1 MKTTG
6 RHIIAA
12 IAVFFSISMSFNA
25 SAGCHGDNG
34 WQERMKAERV
44 AYLTAAMNLT
54 TAEAEKFWPVYN
66 SMEAERR
73 ASFGKVMRAYKAL
86 SDGVAA
92 GKTDK
97 ELEVL
102 VNDYTTANKNSHSI
116 EAKYTP
122 QLVKVLSVSKVA
134 KLFVAEEEFRR
145 QQIGRWSS
153 NKK

>member
-1 MKTTG
+1 MKRFSKYLIVVVLALFSLTRT
-6 RHIIAA
+6 
-12 IAVFFSISMSFNA
+12 AVFA
-25 SAGCHGDNG
+25 HHEGD
-34 WQERMKAERV
+34 WQEKMRAERV
-44 AYLTAAMNLT
+44 AFLT
-54 TAEAEKFWPVYN
+54 TAMELTPAEAEKFWPVYN

-122 QLVKVLSVSKVA
+122 HLVKVLSVSKVA

>member
-1 MKTTG
+1 MKRFSKYFIVAVLALFSLART
-6 RHIIAA
+6 AA
-12 IAVFFSISMSFNA
+12 FA
-25 SAGCHGDNG
+25 HQEGD
-34 WQERMKAERV
+34 WREKMRAERV
-44 AYLTAAMNLT
+44 AFLT
-54 TAEAEKFWPVYN
+54 TAMELTPAEAEKFWPVYN

-73 ASFGKVMRAYKAL
+73 ASFGKVMKAYKAL

-122 QLVKVLSVSKVA
+122 QLIKILSVSKVA

-153 NKK
+153 SKK

>member
-1 MKTTG
+1 MKRFSKYFIVAVLALFSLART
-6 RHIIAA
+6 AA
-12 IAVFFSISMSFNA
+12 FA
-25 SAGCHGDNG
+25 HQEGD
-34 WQERMKAERV
+34 WQEKMRAERV
-44 AYLTAAMNLT
+44 AFLT
-54 TAEAEKFWPVYN
+54 TAMELTPAEAEKFWPVYN

-102 VNDYTTANKNSHSI
+102 VNDYTTANKNSHTI

-122 QLVKVLSVSKVA
+122 QLVKILSVSKVA

-153 NKK
+153 SRK

>member
-1 MKTTG
+1 MKRFSKYFIVAVLSLFSLART
-6 RHIIAA
+6 AA
-12 IAVFFSISMSFNA
+12 FA
-25 SAGCHGDNG
+25 HQEGD
-34 WQERMKAERV
+34 WQEKMRAERV
-44 AYLTAAMNLT
+44 AFLT
-54 TAEAEKFWPVYN
+54 TAMELTPAEAEKFWPVYN
-66 SMEAERR
+66 SMESERR

-122 QLVKVLSVSKVA
+122 QLIKILSVSKVA

-153 NKK
+153 SKK

>member
-1 MKTTG
+1 MK
-6 RHIIAA
+6 RFSKYFIV
-12 IAVFFSISMSFNA
+12 AVLALFSLAQTVAFA
-25 SAGCHGDNG
+25 HQEGD
-34 WQERMKAERV
+34 WQEKMRAERV
-44 AYLTAAMNLT
+44 AFLT
-54 TAEAEKFWPVYN
+54 TAMELTPAEAEKFWPVYN

-122 QLVKVLSVSKVA
+122 QLIKILSVSKVA

-153 NKK
+153 SRK

>member
-1 MKTTG
+1 MKRFSKYLIVVVLALFSLTRT
-6 RHIIAA
+6 
-12 IAVFFSISMSFNA
+12 AV
-25 SAGCHGDNG
+25 SAHQERD
-34 WQERMKAERV
+34 WQEKMKAERV
-44 AYLTAAMNLT
+44 AFLT
-54 TAEAEKFWPVYN
+54 TAMELTPAEAEKFWPVYN

-86 SDGVAA
+86 SEGVAA

>member
-1 MKTTG
+1 MKRFSKYFIVAVLALFSLART
-6 RHIIAA
+6 
-12 IAVFFSISMSFNA
+12 AVFA
-25 SAGCHGDNG
+25 HQEGD
-34 WQERMKAERV
+34 WQEKMRAERV
-44 AYLTAAMNLT
+44 AFLT
-54 TAEAEKFWPVYN
+54 TAMELTPAEAEKFWPVYN

-102 VNDYTTANKNSHSI
+102 VNDYTTANKNSHTI

-122 QLVKVLSVSKVA
+122 QLIKILSVSKVA

-153 NKK
+153 SKK

>member
-1 MKTTG
+1 MKRFSKYLIVVVLALFSLNRT
-6 RHIIAA
+6 
-12 IAVFFSISMSFNA
+12 AVFA
-25 SAGCHGDNG
+25 HHEGD
-34 WQERMKAERV
+34 WQEKMRAERV
-44 AYLTAAMNLT
+44 AFLT
-54 TAEAEKFWPVYN
+54 TAMELTPAEAEKFWPVYN

-145 QQIGRWSS
+145 QQIWRWSS

>member
-1 MKTTG
+1 MKRFSKYLIVVVLALFSLTRT
-6 RHIIAA
+6 
-12 IAVFFSISMSFNA
+12 AVFA
-25 SAGCHGDNG
+25 HQEGD
-34 WQERMKAERV
+34 WQEKMKAERV
-44 AYLTAAMNLT
+44 AFLT
-54 TAEAEKFWPVYN
+54 TAMELTPAEAEKFWPVYN
-66 SMEAERR
+66 SMETERR

>member
-1 MKTTG
+1 MKRFSKYLIVVVLALFSLTRT
-6 RHIIAA
+6 
-12 IAVFFSISMSFNA
+12 AV
-25 SAGCHGDNG
+25 SAHQEGD
-34 WQERMKAERV
+34 WQEKMKAERV
-44 AYLTAAMNLT
+44 AFLT
-54 TAEAEKFWPVYN
+54 TAMELTPAEAEKFWPVYN

-102 VNDYTTANKNSHSI
+102 VNDYMTANKNSHSI

-122 QLVKVLSVSKVA
+122 QLMKVLSVSKVA

>member
-1 MKTTG
+1 MKRFSKYFIVAVLALFSLART
-6 RHIIAA
+6 AA
-12 IAVFFSISMSFNA
+12 FA
-25 SAGCHGDNG
+25 HQEGD
-34 WQERMKAERV
+34 WQEKMRAERV
-44 AYLTAAMNLT
+44 AFLT
-54 TAEAEKFWPVYN
+54 TAMELTPAEAEKFWPVYN

-134 KLFVAEEEFRR
+134 MLFVAEEEFRR

>member
-1 MKTTG
+1 MKRFSKYFIVAVLALFSLART
-6 RHIIAA
+6 AA
-12 IAVFFSISMSFNA
+12 FA
-25 SAGCHGDNG
+25 HQEGD
-34 WQERMKAERV
+34 WREKMRAERV
-44 AYLTAAMNLT
+44 AFLT
-54 TAEAEKFWPVYN
+54 TAMELTPAEAEKFWPVYN

-73 ASFGKVMRAYKAL
+73 ASFGKVMKAYKAL

-102 VNDYTTANKNSHSI
+102 VNDYTTANKNSHTI

-122 QLVKVLSVSKVA
+122 QLIKILSVSKVA

-153 NKK
+153 SKK

>member
-1 MKTTG
+1 MKRFSKYLIVVVLTLFSLT
-6 RHIIAA
+6 RT
-12 IAVFFSISMSFNA
+12 AV
-25 SAGCHGDNG
+25 SAHQEGD
-34 WQERMKAERV
+34 WQEKMKAERV
-44 AYLTAAMNLT
+44 AFLT
-54 TAEAEKFWPVYN
+54 TAMELTPAEAEKFWPVYN

-86 SDGVAA
+86 SEGVAA

-122 QLVKVLSVSKVA
+122 QLMKVLSVSKVA

>member
-1 MKTTG
+1 MKRFSKYFIVAVLALFSLART
-6 RHIIAA
+6 AA
-12 IAVFFSISMSFNA
+12 FA
-25 SAGCHGDNG
+25 HQEGD
-34 WQERMKAERV
+34 WQEKMRAERV
-44 AYLTAAMNLT
+44 AFLT
-54 TAEAEKFWPVYN
+54 TAMELTPAEAEKFWPVYN

-92 GKTDK
+92 GKTDE

-102 VNDYTTANKNSHSI
+102 VNDYTTANKNSHSV

-122 QLVKVLSVSKVA
+122 QLVKILSVSKVA
-134 KLFVAEEEFRR
+134 KMFVAEEEFRR

-153 NKK
+153 SKK

>member
-1 MKTTG
+1 MKRFSKYLIVVVLSLFSLTRT
-6 RHIIAA
+6 
-12 IAVFFSISMSFNA
+12 AVFA
-25 SAGCHGDNG
+25 HHEGD
-34 WQERMKAERV
+34 WQEKMRAERV
-44 AYLTAAMNLT
+44 AFLT
-54 TAEAEKFWPVYN
+54 TAMELTPAEAEKFWPVYN

-73 ASFGKVMRAYKAL
+73 AAFGKVMRAYKAL
-86 SDGVAA
+86 SEGVAA

-102 VNDYTTANKNSHSI
+102 VNDYTTANKNSHSV

-122 QLVKVLSVSKVA
+122 QLMKILSVSKVA
-134 KLFVAEEEFRR
+134 KMFVAEEEFRR

>member
-1 MKTTG
+1 MKRFSKYFIVAVLALFSLART
-6 RHIIAA
+6 AA
-12 IAVFFSISMSFNA
+12 FA
-25 SAGCHGDNG
+25 HQEGD
-34 WQERMKAERV
+34 WQEKMRAERV
-44 AYLTAAMNLT
+44 AFLT
-54 TAEAEKFWPVYN
+54 TAMEHTPAEAEKFWPVYN

-122 QLVKVLSVSKVA
+122 QLIKILSVSKVA

-153 NKK
+153 SRK

>member
-1 MKTTG
+1 MKRFSKYFIVAVLALFSLART
-6 RHIIAA
+6 AA
-12 IAVFFSISMSFNA
+12 FA
-25 SAGCHGDNG
+25 HQEGD
-34 WQERMKAERV
+34 WREKMRAERV
-44 AYLTAAMNLT
+44 AFLT
-54 TAEAEKFWPVYN
+54 TAMELTPAEAEKFWPVYN

-122 QLVKVLSVSKVA
+122 QLIKILSVSKVA

-153 NKK
+153 SRK

>member
-1 MKTTG
+1 MKRFSKYLIVVVLALFSLTRT
-6 RHIIAA
+6 
-12 IAVFFSISMSFNA
+12 AV
-25 SAGCHGDNG
+25 SAHQEGD
-34 WQERMKAERV
+34 WQEKMKAERV
-44 AYLTAAMNLT
+44 AFLT
-54 TAEAEKFWPVYN
+54 TAMELTPAEAEKFWPVYN

-92 GKTDK
+92 GKTEK

>member
-1 MKTTG
+1 MKRFSKYFIVAVLALFSLART
-6 RHIIAA
+6 AA
-12 IAVFFSISMSFNA
+12 FA
-25 SAGCHGDNG
+25 HQEGD
-34 WQERMKAERV
+34 WQEKMRAERV
-44 AYLTAAMNLT
+44 AFLT
-54 TAEAEKFWPVYN
+54 TAMELTPAEAEKFWPVYN

-86 SDGVAA
+86 SEGVAS
-92 GKTDK
+92 GKADK

-122 QLVKVLSVSKVA
+122 QLIKILSVSKVA

-153 NKK
+153 SRK

>member
-1 MKTTG
+1 MKRFSKYFIVAVLALFSLART
-6 RHIIAA
+6 AA
-12 IAVFFSISMSFNA
+12 FA
-25 SAGCHGDNG
+25 HQEGD
-34 WQERMKAERV
+34 WQEKMRAERV
-44 AYLTAAMNLT
+44 AFLT
-54 TAEAEKFWPVYN
+54 TAMELTPAEAEKFWPVYN
-66 SMEAERR
+66 TMEAERR

-86 SDGVAA
+86 SDGVAS

-122 QLVKVLSVSKVA
+122 QLIKILSVSKVA

-153 NKK
+153 SKK

>member
-1 MKTTG
+1 MKRFSKYLIVVVLALFSLTRT
-6 RHIIAA
+6 
-12 IAVFFSISMSFNA
+12 AVFA
-25 SAGCHGDNG
+25 HQEGD
-34 WQERMKAERV
+34 WKEKMRAERV
-44 AYLTAAMNLT
+44 AFLT
-54 TAEAEKFWPVYN
+54 TAMELTPAEAEKFWPVYN

-122 QLVKVLSVSKVA
+122 LLVKVLSVSKVA

>member
-1 MKTTG
+1 MKRFSKYFIVVVLALFSLTRT
-6 RHIIAA
+6 
-12 IAVFFSISMSFNA
+12 AVFA
-25 SAGCHGDNG
+25 HQEGD
-34 WQERMKAERV
+34 WKEKMRAERV
-44 AYLTAAMNLT
+44 AFLT
-54 TAEAEKFWPVYN
+54 TAMELTPAEAEKFWPVYN

-153 NKK
+153 NMK

>member
-1 MKTTG
+1 MKRFSKYFIVAVLALFSLTRT
-6 RHIIAA
+6 AA
-12 IAVFFSISMSFNA
+12 FA
-25 SAGCHGDNG
+25 HQEGD
-34 WQERMKAERV
+34 WQEKMRAERV
-44 AYLTAAMNLT
+44 AFLT
-54 TAEAEKFWPVYN
+54 TAMELTPAEAEKFWPVYN

-122 QLVKVLSVSKVA
+122 QLIKILSVSKVA

-153 NKK
+153 SRK

>member
-1 MKTTG
+1 MKRFSKYFIVAVLALFSLART
-6 RHIIAA
+6 AA
-12 IAVFFSISMSFNA
+12 FA
-25 SAGCHGDNG
+25 HQEGD
-34 WQERMKAERV
+34 WQEKMRAERV
-44 AYLTAAMNLT
+44 AFLT
-54 TAEAEKFWPVYN
+54 TAMELTPAEAEKFWPVYN

-86 SDGVAA
+86 SDGVASR
-92 GKTDK
+92 KTDK

-122 QLVKVLSVSKVA
+122 QLIKILSVSKVA

-153 NKK
+153 SRK

>member
-1 MKTTG
+1 MKRFSKYFIVVVLALFSLSRT
-6 RHIIAA
+6 
-12 IAVFFSISMSFNA
+12 AVFA
-25 SAGCHGDNG
+25 HQEGD
-34 WQERMKAERV
+34 WKEKMRAERV
-44 AYLTAAMNLT
+44 AFLT
-54 TAEAEKFWPVYN
+54 TAMELTPAEAEKFWPVYN

-86 SDGVAA
+86 SDGVTA

-102 VNDYTTANKNSHSI
+102 VNDYTTANKNSHSV

>member
-1 MKTTG
+1 MKRFSKYFIVAVLALFSLART
-6 RHIIAA
+6 
-12 IAVFFSISMSFNA
+12 AVFA
-25 SAGCHGDNG
+25 HQEGD
-34 WQERMKAERV
+34 WREKMRAERV
-44 AYLTAAMNLT
+44 AFLT
-54 TAEAEKFWPVYN
+54 TAMELTPAEAEKFWPVYN

-92 GKTDK
+92 GKTDE

-122 QLVKVLSVSKVA
+122 QLIKILSVSKVA

-153 NKK
+153 SRK

>member
-1 MKTTG
+1 MKRFSKYLIVVVLALFSLTRT
-6 RHIIAA
+6 
-12 IAVFFSISMSFNA
+12 AVFA
-25 SAGCHGDNG
+25 HQEGD
-34 WQERMKAERV
+34 WQEKMRAERV
-44 AYLTAAMNLT
+44 AFLT
-54 TAEAEKFWPVYN
+54 TAMELTPAEAEKFWPVYN
-66 SMEAERR
+66 SMESERR

>member
-6 RHIIAA
+6 RYIIAA
-12 IAVFFSISMSFNA
+12 IAVLFSISMSFNA

-54 TAEAEKFWPVYN
+54 PAEAEKFWPVYN

-122 QLVKVLSVSKVA
+122 QLVNVLSVSKVA

>member
-1 MKTTG
+1 MKRFSKYFIVAVLALFSLART
-6 RHIIAA
+6 AA
-12 IAVFFSISMSFNA
+12 FA
-25 SAGCHGDNG
+25 HQEGD
-34 WQERMKAERV
+34 WQEKMRAERV
-44 AYLTAAMNLT
+44 AFLT
-54 TAEAEKFWPVYN
+54 TAMELTPAEAEKFWPVYN

-122 QLVKVLSVSKVA
+122 QLVKILSVSKVA

-153 NKK
+153 SRK

>member
-1 MKTTG
+1 MKRFSKYLIVVVLALFSLTRT
-6 RHIIAA
+6 
-12 IAVFFSISMSFNA
+12 AV
-25 SAGCHGDNG
+25 SAHQEGD
-34 WQERMKAERV
+34 WQEKMKAERV
-44 AYLTAAMNLT
+44 AFLT
-54 TAEAEKFWPVYN
+54 TAMELTPAEAEKFWPVYN

-122 QLVKVLSVSKVA
+122 QLVKVLSISKVA

>member
-1 MKTTG
+1 MKRFSKYLIVVVLSLFSLTRT
-6 RHIIAA
+6 
-12 IAVFFSISMSFNA
+12 AVFA
-25 SAGCHGDNG
+25 HQEGD
-34 WQERMKAERV
+34 WQEKMRAERV
-44 AYLTAAMNLT
+44 AFLT
-54 TAEAEKFWPVYN
+54 TAMELTPAEAEKFWPVYN

-145 QQIGRWSS
+145 QQIWRWSS

>member
-1 MKTTG
+1 MKRFSKYFIVAVLALFSLART
-6 RHIIAA
+6 AA
-12 IAVFFSISMSFNA
+12 FA
-25 SAGCHGDNG
+25 HQEGD
-34 WQERMKAERV
+34 WQEKMRAERV
-44 AYLTAAMNLT
+44 AFLT
-54 TAEAEKFWPVYN
+54 TAMELTPAEAEKFWPVYN

-73 ASFGKVMRAYKAL
+73 ATFGKVMRAYKAL

-122 QLVKVLSVSKVA
+122 QLIKILSVSKVA

-153 NKK
+153 SRK

>member
-1 MKTTG
+1 MKRFSKYFIVAVLALFSLART
-6 RHIIAA
+6 AA
-12 IAVFFSISMSFNA
+12 FA
-25 SAGCHGDNG
+25 HQEGD
-34 WQERMKAERV
+34 WQEKMRAERV
-44 AYLTAAMNLT
+44 AFLT
-54 TAEAEKFWPVYN
+54 TAMELTPAEAEKFWPVYN

-92 GKTDK
+92 GKTDE

-102 VNDYTTANKNSHSI
+102 VNDYTTANKNSHSV

-122 QLVKVLSVSKVA
+122 QLVKILSVSKVA
-134 KLFVAEEEFRR
+134 KMFVAEEEFRR

-153 NKK
+153 SRK

>member
-1 MKTTG
+1 MKRFSKYFIVAVLALFSLART
-6 RHIIAA
+6 AA
-12 IAVFFSISMSFNA
+12 FA
-25 SAGCHGDNG
+25 HQEGD
-34 WQERMKAERV
+34 WQEKMRAERV
-44 AYLTAAMNLT
+44 AFLT
-54 TAEAEKFWPVYN
+54 TAMELTPAEAEKFWPVYN

-134 KLFVAEEEFRR
+134 TLFVAEEEFRR

>member
-1 MKTTG
+1 MKRFSKYLIVVVLALFSLTRT
-6 RHIIAA
+6 
-12 IAVFFSISMSFNA
+12 AV
-25 SAGCHGDNG
+25 SAHQEGD
-34 WQERMKAERV
+34 WQEKMKAERV
-44 AYLTAAMNLT
+44 AFLT
-54 TAEAEKFWPVYN
+54 TAMELTPAEAEKFWPVYN

-92 GKTDK
+92 GKTDR

-122 QLVKVLSVSKVA
+122 QLMKVLSVSKVA

>member
-1 MKTTG
+1 MKRFSKYFIVAVLALFSLART
-6 RHIIAA
+6 AA
-12 IAVFFSISMSFNA
+12 FA
-25 SAGCHGDNG
+25 HQEGD
-34 WQERMKAERV
+34 WQEKMRAERV
-44 AYLTAAMNLT
+44 AFLT
-54 TAEAEKFWPVYN
+54 TAMELTPAEAEKFWPVYN

-92 GKTDK
+92 GKTDE

-122 QLVKVLSVSKVA
+122 QLIKILSVSKVA

-153 NKK
+153 SRK

>member
-1 MKTTG
+1 MKRFSKYLIVVVLALFSLTRT
-6 RHIIAA
+6 
-12 IAVFFSISMSFNA
+12 AV
-25 SAGCHGDNG
+25 SAHQEGD
-34 WQERMKAERV
+34 WQEKMKAERV
-44 AYLTAAMNLT
+44 AFLT
-54 TAEAEKFWPVYN
+54 TAMELTPAEAEKFWPVYN

-92 GKTDK
+92 GKTDR

-122 QLVKVLSVSKVA
+122 QLMTVLSVSKVA

>member
-1 MKTTG
+1 MKRFSKYLIVVVLALFSLTRT
-6 RHIIAA
+6 
-12 IAVFFSISMSFNA
+12 AV
-25 SAGCHGDNG
+25 SAHQEGD
-34 WQERMKAERV
+34 WQEKMKAERV
-44 AYLTAAMNLT
+44 AFLT
-54 TAEAEKFWPVYN
+54 TAMDLTPAEAEKFWPVYN